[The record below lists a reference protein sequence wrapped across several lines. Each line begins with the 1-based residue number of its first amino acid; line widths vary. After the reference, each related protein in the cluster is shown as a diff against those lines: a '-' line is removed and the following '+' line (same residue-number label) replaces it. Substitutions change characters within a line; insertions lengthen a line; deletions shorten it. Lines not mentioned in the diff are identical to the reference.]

1 MERDEIH
8 IWYVFSDQVTDPV
21 MLARCEE
28 LLAPDEKER
37 NQRFLVAGPRHQHLI
52 ARALIRT
59 TLSRYADFAPNAWI
73 FTANRYGRPE
83 IAGPAGVPPLRFNL
97 SHTKGL
103 VACIVALDREVGID
117 VENVERPGGYVDLAR
132 RYFSISEAAHVASL
146 PADGQQE
153 AFFDYWTLKEAYIKA
168 RGMGLALPLVEF
180 AFCVGDAITIEFSGS
195 MEDDPQS
202 WQFERWRIGSRHKM
216 AIAVRRAQEALK
228 IIVREA
234 RLFEQ
239 G

>member
-21 MLARCEE
+21 MLAQCEE

-37 NQRFLVAGPRHQHLI
+37 NQRFLVAEARRQHLI
-52 ARALIRT
+52 ARALVRT
-59 TLSRYADFAPNAWI
+59 TLSRYAAVPPNAWI
-73 FTANRYGRPE
+73 FTPNRYGRPE

-117 VENVERPGGYVDLAR
+117 VENIERPGSYVDLAH
-132 RYFSISEAAHVASL
+132 RYFSTSEAAHVASL

-153 AFFDYWTLKEAYIKA
+153 TFFDYWTLKEAYIKA
-168 RGMGLALPLVEF
+168 RGMGLALPLGEF
-180 AFCVGDAITIEFSGS
+180 AFHVGDAIAIEFSGS
-195 MEDDPQS
+195 IEDDPKS

-216 AIAVRRAQEALK
+216 AIAARRAEEALK
-228 IIVREA
+228 IVVREA
-234 RLFEQ
+234 RLFE
-239 G
+239 